1 MKIHCCRNEEGIWVR
16 IPENEE
22 RERIQLTEDIT
33 TILER
38 IQTIRDAIIT
48 EKEEILASLKE
59 KKRFTMKLVYLQEQ
73 KGQLTLQYVIWF
85 ASFNAQL
92 DSNVQRNLNGDASPE
107 EFRLR
112 SVSRQLTAL
121 SSQIRECDVTLQQ
134 IELNVAEEIQS
145 MERKREWSL
154 DLEDLNTKWSSLR
167 IQLARLIKCRSAI
180 LERYRARWYLFVRK
194 DSIQKIDY
202 KHIFQI
208 DVQFHEYEWSLV
220 DIEYSILMKYAELYM

>member
-1 MKIHCCRNEEGIWVR
+1 
-16 IPENEE
+16 
-22 RERIQLTEDIT
+22 
-33 TILER
+33 
-38 IQTIRDAIIT
+38 
-48 EKEEILASLKE
+48 
-59 KKRFTMKLVYLQEQ
+59 MKLVYLQEQ
-73 KGQLTLQYVIWF
+73 KGQLTLQYDDLF

>member
-73 KGQLTLQYVIWF
+73 KGQLTLQYDDLF

-145 MERKREWSL
+145 MEGKES
-154 DLEDLNTKWSSLR
+154 DF
-167 IQLARLIKCRSAI
+167 RSGG
-180 LERYRARWYLFVRK
+180 F
-194 DSIQKIDY
+194 
-202 KHIFQI
+202 
-208 DVQFHEYEWSLV
+208 EY
-220 DIEYSILMKYAELYM
+220 

>member
-73 KGQLTLQYVIWF
+73 KGQLTLQYDDLF

-220 DIEYSILMKYAELYM
+220 DIE

>member
-1 MKIHCCRNEEGIWVR
+1 MRIHGCRNEEGMWVR

-22 RERIQLTEDIT
+22 RERIQLAEDIA

-73 KGQLTLQYVIWF
+73 KGQLTLQYDDLF

-208 DVQFHEYEWSLV
+208 DVQFHEYEWSLA
-220 DIEYSILMKYAELYM
+220 DTEYSILMEYAELYM

>member
-59 KKRFTMKLVYLQEQ
+59 KTRFTMQLVYLQEQ
-73 KGQLTLQYVIWF
+73 KGQLTLQYDDLF

>member
-73 KGQLTLQYVIWF
+73 KGQLTLQYDDLF

-92 DSNVQRNLNGDASPE
+92 DSNVQRNLNRDASPE

>member
-73 KGQLTLQYVIWF
+73 KGQLTLQYDDLF

-92 DSNVQRNLNGDASPE
+92 DSNVQRNLNGDASP

>member
-73 KGQLTLQYVIWF
+73 KGQLTLQYDDLF

-107 EFRLR
+107 EF
-112 SVSRQLTAL
+112 QLTAL

>member
-1 MKIHCCRNEEGIWVR
+1 MKK
-16 IPENEE
+16 

-73 KGQLTLQYVIWF
+73 KGQLTLQYDDLF

>member
-73 KGQLTLQYVIWF
+73 KGQLTLQYDDLF

>member
-22 RERIQLTEDIT
+22 RERIQLTEDIA

-73 KGQLTLQYVIWF
+73 KGQLTLQYDDLF